1 MNILVTGAT
10 DGIGRQTALELG
22 RLGHSVL
29 VHGRSAAKADATA
42 TALRQEAPQARF
54 TPVHADLGRLDDVRR
69 LGSELGDAKLDV
81 LLHNAGVFQKTREV
95 TVDGFEVTFAVNH
108 LAPFLLTH
116 LLLPS
121 LPKSGR
127 VVLVSSVAHQRG
139 KIDFEDLQSTR
150 HFDGYGTYAASKLAN
165 VLFCGEL
172 ARRLGPA
179 PSVFALHPGVIG
191 TKLLTSGFGVGGAS
205 LEEGARTSV
214 YAATDPSLAGTTDR
228 YFSDG
233 RPAKPSAASQDPAT
247 QRRLYEK
254 SAELVGISPL

>member
-1 MNILVTGAT
+1 MKILVTGAT
-10 DGIGRQTALELG
+10 DGIGKQTALELG
-22 RLGHSVL
+22 QLGHAVW
-29 VHGRSAAKADATA
+29 VHGRSAAKAEEAA
-42 TALRQEAPQARF
+42 AALRQEAKTATF
-54 TPVHADLGRLDDVRR
+54 TPVHADLSRLSEVRQ
-69 LGSELGDAKLDV
+69 LGTELLTAKLDV

-95 TVDGFEVTFAVNH
+95 TVDGFELTLAVNH

-139 KIDFEDLQSTR
+139 HIDFEDLQSAR
-150 HFDGYGTYAASKLAN
+150 HFDGYGVYAASKLAN

-179 PSVFALHPGVIG
+179 PSVFALHPGVIS
-191 TKLLTSGFGVGGAS
+191 TKLLTTGFGVGGAS

-228 YFSDG
+228 YFSDA

-247 QRRLYEK
+247 QRRFYEL
-254 SAELVGISPL
+254 SAELVGIPPL